1 MATVR
6 CSAPTTDRARHA
18 RCTRLRALAV
28 TAVLAAPFV
37 VGAVA
42 QARPSPASREATVA
56 FRITDREIT
65 ESSGLV
71 VLPVDGEELAVTVND
86 SGDSGRVFTIDPATG
101 DTVGVTSFS
110 PEPRDVEALA
120 PAGDGHVWVADIG
133 DNLKARDSIR
143 VTRVPVGRGN
153 RDAGQAESYEL
164 THPDGPRDAEALVVH
179 PTTGR
184 LHVITKQVLGGT
196 VHRAPEELDPDAP
209 NALEKVGEAPSL
221 VTDAAFA
228 PSGDLVV
235 MRSYGHAWVKTFP
248 ELDKVAD
255 FALPAQPQGEG
266 LAIDGAGQVLLSTE
280 GLERPVLIAPLPV
293 GLRGELAGASFFW
306 RTFYRHLDG

>member
-6 CSAPTTDRARHA
+6 RSARRTDHA
-18 RCTRLRALAV
+18 RLRALAV

-37 VGAVA
+37 LGAVA
-42 QARPSPASREATVA
+42 QARPSLASQQAEVA
-56 FRITDREIT
+56 FRITDRQIA

-101 DTVGVTSFS
+101 DTVGITTFS

-143 VTRVPVGRGN
+143 VTRVPVGRGD
-153 RDAGQAESYEL
+153 RDAGRAESYEL
-164 THPDGPRDAEALVVH
+164 TYPDRPRDAEALVAH
-179 PTTGR
+179 PSTGR
-184 LHVITKQVLGGT
+184 LYVISKRVLGGT
-196 VHRAPEELDPDAP
+196 VHVAPETLDADAP
-209 NALEKVGEAPSL
+209 NVLEKVGNAPSL

-248 ELDKVAD
+248 DLDVVAD
-255 FALPAQPQGEG
+255 FALPQQPQGEG
-266 LAIDGAGQVLLSTE
+266 VAIDAAGHVLLSTE

-293 GLRGELAGASFFW
+293 GLQTELAGGSFFW
-306 RTFYRHLDG
+306 RTLYRHLDD